1 MCPLKIEIILFI
13 YRIMEDFFRAKI
25 AANQVYNVVFFIIC
39 VAEFQNFADFLLEYL
54 VSGN

>member
-1 MCPLKIEIILFI
+1 LICMCPLKIEIILFI

-39 VAEFQNFADFLLEYL
+39 VPNFRILLI
-54 VSGN
+54 SC